1 MANTRMGL
9 LGKKLGMTQIFDTNG
24 NAVGATLVELLPN
37 RVLQVKTTK
46 TKEGYAAL
54 QLGYGQRRESLISK
68 PVKGHLA
75 KSGSAD
81 VRHIAEVRVTDEVAG
96 KYQAGQFISA
106 AEIFSAKDKIDVT
119 GDIKGRGFTGVMKR
133 HNFSGFKRTHGAH
146 EYKRHGGSIG
156 TRLTPGMT
164 LSGMPMPGQYGNA
177 QVTVQN
183 IVVLKIDAERNLVY
197 LLGGIPGANNGILK
211 LRKGV
216 KV

>member
-1 MANTRMGL
+1 
-9 LGKKLGMTQIFDTNG
+9 
-24 NAVGATLVELLPN
+24 
-37 RVLQVKTTK
+37 
-46 TKEGYAAL
+46 
-54 QLGYGQRRESLISK
+54 
-68 PVKGHLA
+68 
-75 KSGSAD
+75 
-81 VRHIAEVRVTDEVAG
+81 
-96 KYQAGQFISA
+96 
-106 AEIFSAKDKIDVT
+106 
-119 GDIKGRGFTGVMKR
+119 MKR